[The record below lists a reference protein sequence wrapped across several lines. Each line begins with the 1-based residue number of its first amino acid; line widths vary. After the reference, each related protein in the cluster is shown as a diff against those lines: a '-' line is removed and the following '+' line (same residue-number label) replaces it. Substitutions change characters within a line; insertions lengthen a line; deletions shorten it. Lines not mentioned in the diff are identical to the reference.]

1 MLYVKKNIVLLIL
14 LMLLPLNEV
23 FTQTQSKAYPQE
35 SLSNRLKKIGE
46 NYSKTIA
53 FDTELVKNIQV
64 KAVKAEAFTV
74 EQVLAESLSATAFTY
89 KKTSSNAYIIIKKP
103 SSPRPSGIGTGKITG
118 KITDE
123 NGEALPGVTIRVSN
137 TTSGAITDL
146 SGYYKLTLSS
156 GTYSLEVSAI
166 SYQKQNITDVE
177 VSDDKATE
185 LSLSMAPSNTQ
196 LNDVVVIASF
206 KKSSVQ
212 NLYLQ
217 QRKSGLVTNGISAD
231 LIARTPDK
239 NVGESLRRIS
249 GITTTDNRYIVVRG
263 MGERYNG
270 NMLNGQLLPSTEL
283 NRKNFNYDI
292 FPSSIVDNITV
303 VKTITPDRSAEFGGG
318 LVDIT
323 TKDIPNEDFLQVS
336 IGTSVNDKT
345 TGKEFRALQLD
356 NNAYWGQTPE
366 NRKLLGSLDWNKPQE
381 AFDAYDKAGNKASL
395 FSNNWNLYKWSALP
409 SYNGQISFGKVL
421 DMGANR
427 KFGFIGSASYRHTL
441 QTADINTGKDGWQNS
456 INKFTGA
463 GGESYTFSTTV
474 SGLAGVGYRDENT
487 RISLQQLYLASYNQ
501 QLAVVDNGNTAYF
514 GNWGYYDNTS
524 QTTMW
529 QTQLKGE
536 HTIGDKGIKINW
548 LGSYVSMDR
557 QRPDNHFILGDAKV
571 SEDDNTQ
578 VSIVSA
584 GARLSAGGPLR
595 NWTRAKEN
603 NFTWDA
609 NVLMPF
615 TIASNKQSL
624 KFGYGGWYKK
634 RLMYVINAFSMNDHS
649 NNNYYVPLKD
659 LYSAK
664 YAVEIELDRRFN
676 DGYQRSAPLHAP
688 YLMIDNRLG
697 EKLRLVWGVR
707 AELYD
712 VDKLSNDT
720 TGNSVGNKLNY
731 FPSANFTYSLN
742 EQMNFRLAYSRSIIR
757 PDLRELANFRAY
769 DWELG
774 GNYYANA
781 LRYTFLDNYDFRYE
795 WYPSAG
801 EIVSLSA
808 FYKHIDYPM
817 EIAKETGNDSYVLQN
832 SREALNYG
840 LELEIRKN
848 FAFTNLPV
856 LKNITL
862 SGNITLIDGKVK
874 PMYIGFMEVDGK
886 SQMTTKVYDWVNRL
900 QQGASPMTYN
910 LGIYYDGSRLSASV
924 LYNKMGVRSTML
936 VGTGGDD
943 LKQSYNYYEEPASSL
958 DAQIA
963 VKLLKSKKLELK
975 LSASNLLDSYS
986 ITYYKSVGEKI
997 YQKYNPTDCWVS
1009 YRSANGR
1016 SCSATVSYKF

>member
-1 MLYVKKNIVLLIL
+1 MSISNKLAALLFFLGLSITSQLAAQTLSKSYPSEKLAVRLKIISDHYAKNIAYDTKQI
-14 LMLLPLNEV
+14 NE
-23 FTQTQSKAYPQE
+23 
-35 SLSNRLKKIGE
+35 
-46 NYSKTIA
+46 
-53 FDTELVKNIQV
+53 IQV
-64 KAVKAEAFTV
+64 PALKTNQFTL
-74 EQVLAESLSATAFTY
+74 EQALDATLVSTAFTF
-89 KKTSSNAYIIIKKP
+89 KKISNSSYSVVKKVIHPIKNNQTG
-103 SSPRPSGIGTGKITG
+103 SGKISG

-123 NGEALPGVTIRVSN
+123 NGEPLPGVTIRVLN

-146 SGYYKLTLSS
+146 SGYYKLTLPS
-156 GTYSLEVSAI
+156 GTYSLEMSTI
-166 SYQKQNITDVE
+166 SYQKQNITDVDVNNE
-177 VSDDKATE
+177 KNTDLNLSMVPANTE
-185 LSLSMAPSNTQ
+185 LK
-196 LNDVVVIASF
+196 DVVITASS
-206 KKSSVQ
+206 KKTSVQ

-323 TKDIPNEDFLQVS
+323 TKDIPNEDFLQLSVGS
-336 IGTSVNDKT
+336 SVNDKT

-356 NNAYWGQTPE
+356 NKAYWGQTPE
-366 NRKLLGSLDWNKPQE
+366 NRKLLGSLNWNKPQE

-395 FSNNWNLYKWSALP
+395 LSNNWNLYKWSALP

-421 DMGANR
+421 DMGNNR
-427 KFGFIGSASYRHTL
+427 KLGFIGSASYRHTL
-441 QTADINTGKDGWQNS
+441 QTADIRTGKDGWQNS

-474 SGLAGVGYRDENT
+474 SGLAGVGYRDKNT

-501 QLAVVDNGNTAYF
+501 QLVVVDKGGNTS

-529 QTQLKGE
+529 QTQIKGE
-536 HTIGDKGIKINW
+536 NTIGNNGIKLNW
-548 LGSYVSMDR
+548 LGSYVNMDR
-557 QRPDNHFILGDAKV
+557 QRPDNHFIMGEAKV
-571 SEDDNTQ
+571 SEDDDTK
-578 VSIVSA
+578 VSIISA
-584 GARLSAGGPLR
+584 GAKMSSGGALR
-595 NWTRAKEN
+595 NWTRAKEDN
-603 NFTWDA
+603 YTWDA
-609 NVLMPF
+609 NVLIPL

-624 KFGYGGWYKK
+624 KLGYGGWYKK
-634 RLMYVINAFSMNDHS
+634 RLMYVINGFSMNDHS
-649 NNNYYVPLKD
+649 NNNYYVPLKEF
-659 LYSAK
+659 YSAQYGVK
-664 YAVEIELDRRFN
+664 IELNRLFN

-688 YLMIDNRLG
+688 YLMLDNRLG

-712 VDKLSNDT
+712 VDKLNNDT

-757 PDLRELANFRAY
+757 PDLRELANFHAY

-774 GNYYANA
+774 GSYYANA

-817 EIAKETGNDSYVLQN
+817 EITKETGNDSYVLQN

-848 FAFTNLPV
+848 FAFTNMPV

-874 PMYIGFMEVDGK
+874 PMYIGFMDVDGK
-886 SQMTTKVYDWVNRL
+886 SQMVTKVYDWVNRL

-910 LGIYYDGSRLSASV
+910 LGIYYDGSSFSASV

-936 VGTGGDD
+936 VGSGGDD

-986 ITYYKSVGEKI
+986 ITYYKAEGEKI
-997 YQKYNPTDCWVS
+997 YQKYNPNDCFVN

-1016 SCSATVSYKF
+1016 SCSATISYKF